1 MNKKTRKLQKIDQPT
16 LSVVYVGKERYSI
29 LDKSARNITE
39 LTNRDVRSG
48 DLLRFLI
55 DKFLEKGSDS
65 LLKSLKDE

>member
-1 MNKKTRKLQKIDQPT
+1 MNKKPRKIQKVDQPT
-16 LSVVYVGKERYSI
+16 LSVVYIGKERYSL

-55 DKFLEKGSDS
+55 DEFLERGSDS